1 MTAVYICALL
11 QEVVLIL
18 LSFLSLMV
26 AVYLFSFIGSGFHIV
41 IIPPTDDS
49 CVYMFFFLQEVV
61 TILLAF
67 PSLMVAVYNYVLFY
81 SKWFS

>member
-1 MTAVYICALL
+1 VYICALL

-26 AVYLFSFIGSGFHIV
+26 AVYLFSFIGSGFHIG

-49 CVYMFFFLQEVV
+49 YVYMFFF
-61 TILLAF
+61 
-67 PSLMVAVYNYVLFY
+67 YR
-81 SKWFS
+81 KWLPYC